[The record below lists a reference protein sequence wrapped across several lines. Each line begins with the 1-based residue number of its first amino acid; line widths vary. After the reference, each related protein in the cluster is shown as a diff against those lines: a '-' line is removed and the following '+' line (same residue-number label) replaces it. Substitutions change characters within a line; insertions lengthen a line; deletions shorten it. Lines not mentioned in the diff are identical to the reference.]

1 MTKKR
6 HDILNDCP
14 LTEPFMKFKKNTL
27 ALYELVTTAESKLK
41 QEKEEL
47 KNLLEE
53 VGEGRII
60 GNNSISGLLGL
71 AEQVQEKISQ
81 MKGIESG

>member
-1 MTKKR
+1 
-6 HDILNDCP
+6 
-14 LTEPFMKFKKNTL
+14 MKFKKNTL